1 MDEVHKKLKG
11 EKLIFFENV
20 VEQCLVNCVLF
31 FSHIRCFKWNL
42 PRYVLAQNSLDP
54 EEETY
59 VINIEDDEDL
69 DERMKREADA
79 GDFWA
84 TRWCDNFFAFYYL
97 LTFGRPG
104 GSKTFY

>member
-1 MDEVHKKLKG
+1 M
-11 EKLIFFENV
+11 
-20 VEQCLVNCVLF
+20 
-31 FSHIRCFKWNL
+31 
-42 PRYVLAQNSLDP
+42 LAQSSLVP

-84 TRWCDNFFAFYYL
+84 TRWFCCFL
-97 LTFGRPG
+97 LAPYKVLY
-104 GSKTFY
+104 S